1 MTITKSEQDGLNKK
15 LWDMCNSFRGKI
27 DSSEYK
33 DYILTMLFIKYISD
47 VWNGHLEEYRER
59 FGNDDERIKR
69 KLKRER
75 FIIPDGCT
83 FYDIYDKRDSTDVG
97 EEINKA
103 MMAIEDE
110 NKEKLENVF
119 RNIDFNSEAKLGNTK
134 ERNKLL
140 KDFLNDFID
149 VDLDSFISEDH
160 DVIGNSYEYLISK
173 FASDS
178 GKKGG
183 EFYTP
188 REVSQLLAI
197 LLEPRSNEKV
207 CDPTCG
213 SGSLL
218 IRTANKVKD
227 GNVSL
232 YGQEMNGS
240 TWALCKMNMFLHD
253 MDSARIERGDTIN
266 NPLLIKNNNLLKFDI
281 VVANPPFSLKKWGH
295 DEVAGDKDEY
305 GRFHRGDPPRSRGDY
320 AFLTHMI
327 ETINEHGR
335 IGVVVPHGVLF
346 RGGGEGKIRTKLL
359 DDNLLDTVV
368 GLPSNL
374 FFGTGIPAAIM
385 IFKKNKEH
393 DDVLFIDASREFEK
407 GKKQNKLLEKHL
419 NKIYETYKNREFVDK
434 YAYVAKLEEIQE
446 HDYNLNIPRYVDT
459 FVPEQEVDIIAVQ
472 KEIDDIEIELVGV
485 RKEMDAYLKELT
497 L

>member
-178 GKKGG
+178 GKK
-183 EFYTP
+183 
-188 REVSQLLAI
+188 
-197 LLEPRSNEKV
+197 
-207 CDPTCG
+207 C
-213 SGSLL
+213 
-218 IRTANKVKD
+218 
-227 GNVSL
+227 
-232 YGQEMNGS
+232 
-240 TWALCKMNMFLHD
+240 
-253 MDSARIERGDTIN
+253 
-266 NPLLIKNNNLLKFDI
+266 
-281 VVANPPFSLKKWGH
+281 
-295 DEVAGDKDEY
+295 
-305 GRFHRGDPPRSRGDY
+305 
-320 AFLTHMI
+320 
-327 ETINEHGR
+327 
-335 IGVVVPHGVLF
+335 
-346 RGGGEGKIRTKLL
+346 
-359 DDNLLDTVV
+359 
-368 GLPSNL
+368 
-374 FFGTGIPAAIM
+374 
-385 IFKKNKEH
+385 
-393 DDVLFIDASREFEK
+393 
-407 GKKQNKLLEKHL
+407 
-419 NKIYETYKNREFVDK
+419 
-434 YAYVAKLEEIQE
+434 
-446 HDYNLNIPRYVDT
+446 
-459 FVPEQEVDIIAVQ
+459 
-472 KEIDDIEIELVGV
+472 
-485 RKEMDAYLKELT
+485 
-497 L
+497 

>member
-1 MTITKSEQDGLNKK
+1 MTMNKADQDKLNKK
-15 LWDMCNSFRGKI
+15 LFAMCDSFRGRI

-47 VWNGHLEEYRER
+47 VWNTHLEKYRQQ
-59 FGNDDERIKR
+59 FGEDQERIIR
-69 KLKRER
+69 RLKRER
-75 FIIPDGCT
+75 FFIPDGCT
-83 FYDIYDKRDSTDVG
+83 FYDIYEKRDSTDVG

-110 NKEKLENVF
+110 NKAKLENVF

-140 KDFLNDFID
+140 KDFLNDFRD
-149 VDLDSFISEDH
+149 VDLQPYMGEDH
-160 DVIGNSYEYLISK
+160 DVIGNSYEYLIAN
-173 FASDS
+173 FASDA

-188 REVSQLLAI
+188 REVSQLLAM
-197 LLEPRSNEKV
+197 LLEPQSGEKV

-218 IRTANKVKD
+218 IRVANKVD
-227 GNVSL
+227 SGNVAL
-232 YGQEMNGS
+232 FGQEMNGS
-240 TWALCKMNMFLHD
+240 TWSLSKMNMFLHD
-253 MDSARIERGDTIN
+253 LDSARIERGDTIL
-266 NPLLIKNNNLLKFDI
+266 NPLLIQDNNLMKFDI

-295 DEVAGDKDEY
+295 DEVTGEKDQY
-305 GRFHRGDPPRSRGDY
+305 IRFHRGNPPRSRGDY
-320 AFLTHMI
+320 AFISHMI

-346 RGGGEGKIRTKLL
+346 RGGGEGKIRTKLV
-359 DDNLLDTVV
+359 DENLLDTVV

-374 FFGTGIPAAIM
+374 FFGTGIPAAIL
-385 IFKKNKEH
+385 IFKKNRQH
-393 DDVLFIDASREFEK
+393 DDVLFIDASQEFEK
-407 GKKQNKLLEKHL
+407 AKNQNKLLDEHL

-434 YAYVAKLEEIQE
+434 YAYVAKLGEIQGNE
-446 HDYNLNIPRYVDT
+446 YNLNIPRYVDS
-459 FVPEQEVDIIAVQ
+459 FEPEPEIDVAAVQ
-472 KEIDDIEIELVGV
+472 MEIENIEKELVDV
-485 RKEMDAYLKELT
+485 RKEMDAYLQELV